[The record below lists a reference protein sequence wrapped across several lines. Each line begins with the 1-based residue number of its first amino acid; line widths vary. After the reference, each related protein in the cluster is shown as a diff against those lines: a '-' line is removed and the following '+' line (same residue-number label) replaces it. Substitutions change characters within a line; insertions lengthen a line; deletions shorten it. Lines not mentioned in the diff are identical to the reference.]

1 MGQASD
7 VHYQHHAMM
16 PPGAI
21 GSWQL
26 LRGGPLPGWFQPVEI
41 KAPNGA
47 LISLA
52 EAGTFTEPK
61 RPPLC
66 VGLLVG
72 QVYRLKVMN
81 IPLHEGQEVFPTI
94 ELIDRTYAPPG
105 QELRFPIPID
115 LSYEDLQLALAGK
128 FVTRVVYIEDPRRA
142 LPVAEHKGG
151 RRWFEVAPGQDPLAA
166 ADLLG
171 RPVAIIRLGGRAPDR
186 AAPDAKFLF
195 GCPPVQYYAA
205 SPQSAVQ
212 NSGSMRGGNSPGQPQ
227 PTPAQ
232 KPPKRDSNQGQHGDL
247 PPATL
252 KPEQQKPEQ
261 QNNHDGSHRP
271 ASAPGPAKSTA
282 PGPAKSTSPAPAG
295 AKKPGP
301 AGATVPEP
309 AGADE
314 PDSRPSAL
322 GSAVAGRNSPSGST
336 DAARSQPAVRV
347 LPPPPGRKAM
357 PASHNQELP

>member
-1 MGQASD
+1 MGQAND

-41 KAPNGA
+41 KAPHGA

-52 EAGTFTEPK
+52 EAGAFSEPK
-61 RPPLC
+61 RPPLK
-66 VGLLVG
+66 VGLLIG

-115 LSYEDLQLALAGK
+115 LTYEDLQLALAGK
-128 FVTRVVYIEDPRRA
+128 FVTRVVYLEDPRRA
-142 LPVAEHKGG
+142 LPVAEDKGG
-151 RRWFEVAPGQDPLAA
+151 RRWFEVAAGQDPLAA

-195 GCPPVQYYAA
+195 GCPPVQHYAESQQVPGPNA
-205 SPQSAVQ
+205 
-212 NSGSMRGGNSPGQPQ
+212 GRLRGGDPAAGPQ
-227 PTPAQ
+227 PTPAV
-232 KPPKRDSNQGQHGDL
+232 KPPHTPKTHSSHPDRSGSSASSPEADRQEKTNGAARPQRKAAD
-247 PPATL
+247 PADATE
-252 KPEQQKPEQ
+252 P
-261 QNNHDGSHRP
+261 DGSRTGWPVWTAEHKGSAAEHRGSA
-271 ASAPGPAKSTA
+271 ASFSAGHSTA
-282 PGPAKSTSPAPAG
+282 
-295 AKKPGP
+295 
-301 AGATVPEP
+301 E
-309 AGADE
+309 
-314 PDSRPSAL
+314 
-322 GSAVAGRNSPSGST
+322 
-336 DAARSQPAVRV
+336 VRV
-347 LPPPPGRKAM
+347 LPPPPGRKVV
-357 PASHNQELP
+357 PTSGSQELRSVVRE